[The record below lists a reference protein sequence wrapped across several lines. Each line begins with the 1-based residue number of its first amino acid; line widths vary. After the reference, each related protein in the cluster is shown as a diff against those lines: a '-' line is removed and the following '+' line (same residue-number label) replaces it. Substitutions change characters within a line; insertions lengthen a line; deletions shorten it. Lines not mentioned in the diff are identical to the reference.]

1 MVPES
6 GALGCQ
12 NGSAPWCKKESA
24 PWCQNGMHHGAKRRV
39 HHGAKMGVH
48 HGARMGVQNTNHG
61 ARTAFSSVIRSSG
74 FGCSNS
80 GIKSCTSSDNLEC
93 ERETAGVNCWKYA
106 DLSV

>member
-48 HGARMGVQNTNHG
+48 DANHG